1 LSRSDTRNEELL
13 RLILRATARARKALL
28 SRGGLTRIVREK
40 PGDFTRE
47 ADLLAE
53 SLLVN
58 TISKRIPCRIVSEEL
73 GVEDF
78 GAMPRV
84 VVVLDPLD
92 GTTNFASSIP
102 FYSISACAGFFS
114 GVPTLDDLCVGVV
127 LDVLSGETFQCVKGR
142 GAWLGSRHL
151 KGAVPRDEV
160 LISLYSYGSAVA
172 SRKALS
178 LQTSLPNAKFR
189 SLGSAAL
196 ELCYV
201 AAGRLDAFVDV
212 RDSLRLVDVAAAKII
227 LEEADGTFTDD
238 KGRKPRGA
246 IHALAKAGFSVVATT
261 DERLHRRLM
270 RILAS

>member
-1 LSRSDTRNEELL
+1 ML
-13 RLILRATARARKALL
+13 LRATARARKALL
-28 SRGGLTRIVREK
+28 SRGGLTKIVRAK

-47 ADLLAE
+47 ADLLSE
-53 SLLVN
+53 RLLVN
-58 TISKRIPCRIVSEEL
+58 TISKRIACRIVSEEL

-78 GAMPRV
+78 GAMPRA

-114 GVPTLDDLCVGVV
+114 DVPTLDDLCVGVV
-127 LDVLSGETFQCVKGR
+127 LDVLSGEAFQCVKGR
-142 GAWLGSRHL
+142 GARLGFRHPQ
-151 KGAVPRDEV
+151 GAAAPRDEV
-160 LISLYSYGSAVA
+160 LISLYSYGRAAA

-178 LQTSLPNAKFR
+178 LQTSLPGAKFR

-227 LEEADGTFTDD
+227 LEEAHGTFTDD
-238 KGRKPRGA
+238 KGKKPSGA
-246 IHALAKAGFSVVATT
+246 VHDLAKEGFSIVAAT
-261 DERLHRRLM
+261 DARLHRRLL